1 MENTRSAEMELLGRV
16 GEDRTELPQLLDREA
31 DGSLIAHG
39 NLKANTIA
47 KQYRRRIVL
56 PKKGIRS
63 KAQITHTKDPE
74 ILVLL
79 KLARGVTT

>member
-1 MENTRSAEMELLGRV
+1 MGELARI
-16 GEDRTELPQLLDREA
+16 TELPQLLDREA

-39 NLKANTIA
+39 NLKADTIA

>member
-1 MENTRSAEMELLGRV
+1 MNKTFMNKRLRDAAGDLQ
-16 GEDRTELPQLLDREA
+16 LPQLLDREA